1 MLITM
6 PILFALYRVIY
17 NIPAYVTPIY
27 NMYTNVAESVRKLG
41 ISVSD
46 LSQMTNSKTYV
57 IQNAVNAKSSA
68 LNYYIDVLGQFNQ
81 DAWDS
86 LANTCNSKGFSSI
99 ADMVSDVGSQAF
111 HINSF
116 LGLNISDLPVVPFIG
131 GAALSASVLI
141 PILSV
146 ITQIISMKLS
156 MASTPQ
162 TQNSDNTAM
171 ASMNMMNKVM
181 PYVTGVMCFMFPIG
195 VGIYWVAGNVFRIL
209 QTLAIDAYFKHTD
222 MDAIIA
228 KIQKRQRK
236 V

>member
-57 IQNAVNAKSSA
+57 IQNAVSAKSSA

-86 LANTCNSKGFSSI
+86 LANTCNSNGIF
-99 ADMVSDVGSQAF
+99 
-111 HINSF
+111 IN
-116 LGLNISDLPVVPFIG
+116 
-131 GAALSASVLI
+131 
-141 PILSV
+141 
-146 ITQIISMKLS
+146 
-156 MASTPQ
+156 
-162 TQNSDNTAM
+162 
-171 ASMNMMNKVM
+171 
-181 PYVTGVMCFMFPIG
+181 C
-195 VGIYWVAGNVFRIL
+195 
-209 QTLAIDAYFKHTD
+209 
-222 MDAIIA
+222 
-228 KIQKRQRK
+228 
-236 V
+236 

>member
-1 MLITM
+1 MINEPPFSADSM
-6 PILFALYRVIY
+6 ILFALYRVIY

-57 IQNAVNAKSSA
+57 IQNAVSAKSSA

-171 ASMNMMNKVM
+171 R
-181 PYVTGVMCFMFPIG
+181 PQ
-195 VGIYWVAGNVFRIL
+195 IL
-209 QTLAIDAYFKHTD
+209 LTVLLLAVQQNLLKSI
-222 MDAIIA
+222 
-228 KIQKRQRK
+228 
-236 V
+236 